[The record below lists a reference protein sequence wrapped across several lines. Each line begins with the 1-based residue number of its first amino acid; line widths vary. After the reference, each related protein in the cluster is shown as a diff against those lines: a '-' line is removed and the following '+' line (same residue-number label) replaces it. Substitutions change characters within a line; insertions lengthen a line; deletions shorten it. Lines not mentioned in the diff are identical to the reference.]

1 MGAVNNKKTELAT
14 PEQLQAWKDKYEKV
28 WKLKVADKE
37 AIVRSPQRNE
47 LSYAAKVGANDPMK
61 YNEFMLKT
69 CWLAGDE
76 EIQTKDSY
84 FIGACSQLEKLIQ
97 IQESSLE
104 EL

>member
-1 MGAVNNKKTELAT
+1 MGASNNIKNIR
-14 PEQLQAWKDKYEKV
+14 PSQEQIDSWKAKYEKV

-37 AIVRSPQRNE
+37 AIVRSPERNE

-61 YNEFMLKT
+61 YNEYMLKT

-76 EIQTKDSY
+76 EIQTIDSY
-84 FIGACSQLEKLIQ
+84 FMGACGQLEKLIQ

>member
-1 MGAVNNKKTELAT
+1 MGADKEIKVEASAGQI
-14 PEQLQAWKDKYEKV
+14 EVWKAKYEKV

-37 AIVRSPQRNE
+37 AIVRSPERNE

-61 YNEFMLKT
+61 YNEYMLKT

-76 EIQTKDSY
+76 EIQTIDSY
-84 FIGACSQLEKLIQ
+84 FMGACGQLEKLIQ